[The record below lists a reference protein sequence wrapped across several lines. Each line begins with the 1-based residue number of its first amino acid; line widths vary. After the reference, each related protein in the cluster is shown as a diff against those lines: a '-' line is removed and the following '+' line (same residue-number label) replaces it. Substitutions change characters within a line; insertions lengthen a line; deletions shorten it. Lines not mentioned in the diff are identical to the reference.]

1 MSYDYAPI
9 AATALRLVERF
20 GRPLA
25 LRTLTKS
32 GDAWNPTVSE
42 SDATVTGIVRQY
54 TSREA
59 ASDGVIPSRDQLA
72 IFAGNVTPSAGQR
85 LVDGN
90 RVFEIVSVQ
99 TVKPGDTVLAHF
111 VQVRL

>member
-9 AATALRLVERF
+9 AATAASLVARF
-20 GRPLA
+20 GRPLS

-32 GDAWNPTVSE
+32 GDAWNPTISE
-42 SDATVTGIVRQY
+42 SDATVTGVVRPY
-54 TSREA
+54 TSKES
-59 ASDGVIPSRDQLA
+59 ASDGIIPERDQLA
-72 IFAGNVTPSAGQR
+72 IFAGDVTPSAGQR
-85 LVDGN
+85 LVDGA

-99 TVKPGDTVLAHF
+99 TVKPGDTTLAHF